1 MQWALYNVMA
11 QSRKDNSVRTWSRS
25 LSEQVCKVHRCIIS
39 DLMKYFWILVFALMF
54 LECVLAVISDDPSD
68 VGNSRRAWTESILF
82 SWWSKYFRSP
92 KLFYVTTVS
101 STSTISTTT
110 ICFVKSN
117 SFANAACKKR
127 RRRMLNLSGPADTE
141 IQPSDP
147 VRLHS
152 GLGEDRMEDNLDDFM
167 EMNMEENARA
177 ARFALYW
184 KTTTLTSSTTTYT
197 ATSTLASL
205 YCTPSVFAFS
215 LCG

>member
-1 MQWALYNVMA
+1 M
-11 QSRKDNSVRTWSRS
+11 
-25 LSEQVCKVHRCIIS
+25 
-39 DLMKYFWILVFALMF
+39 
-54 LECVLAVISDDPSD
+54 
-68 VGNSRRAWTESILF
+68 
-82 SWWSKYFRSP
+82 
-92 KLFYVTTVS
+92 TTVS

-110 ICFVKSN
+110 ICFVKSAN
-117 SFANAACKKR
+117 FANAACTKR
-127 RRRMLNLSGPADTE
+127 RRRMVNLSGPTGTE

-147 VRLHS
+147 VRLQS
-152 GLGEDRMEDNLDDFM
+152 GLGEDNGEDSMEN
-167 EMNMEENARA
+167 NMEENARA

>member
-1 MQWALYNVMA
+1 M
-11 QSRKDNSVRTWSRS
+11 
-25 LSEQVCKVHRCIIS
+25 
-39 DLMKYFWILVFALMF
+39 
-54 LECVLAVISDDPSD
+54 
-68 VGNSRRAWTESILF
+68 
-82 SWWSKYFRSP
+82 
-92 KLFYVTTVS
+92 TTVS

-110 ICFVKSN
+110 ICFVKSAN
-117 SFANAACKKR
+117 FANAACTKR
-127 RRRMLNLSGPADTE
+127 RRRMVNLSGPTGTE

-147 VRLHS
+147 VRLQS
-152 GLGEDRMEDNLDDFM
+152 GLGEDNMEV
-167 EMNMEENARA
+167 NMEENARA